1 MNADDLQR
9 LLRQRFPVEDERH
22 EWKGWAS
29 LKHNVSGKRGEDLLC
44 YVSALANMDGGC
56 IVIGAQDGSLLPTGI
71 ADPADY
77 TPETL
82 PHRLLGRCA
91 HLPSMGLQ
99 VEVLRASDT
108 GAVVW
113 LVHVP
118 RHAAR
123 RPVVAHDTA
132 WQRDH
137 DKLVPLRE
145 DRLAAIL
152 AEPLVG
158 QDWSAEPVPAASL
171 ADLDPDALALARDQY
186 RRKHVQDRRA
196 AAAPSWSDAE
206 FLDRAGLTRHGVV
219 TRACLLLLGRADSA
233 ALLAPHPAELTWK
246 RPAERQAQHFGPPFL
261 TAGTRLLQRIGN
273 PVIKLFPDSQL
284 IPVQLPRY
292 EVQLVLEALHNCIA
306 HQDYERAERV
316 VVEEWPNRLCLRNA
330 GEFVDGRP
338 ADYYQGTRT
347 PGRYRNPWLAAAMNE
362 VGMID
367 KAGFGIA
374 DMVSIQRKRFLPLP
388 DYEGSNGVQTVFNV
402 MGQTLSLDY
411 SRLLMEQPDIDL
423 ATVLLLDM
431 LQKGH
436 ALTAEQRRA
445 LRQRGLV
452 EGRGTRTTVSA
463 GVASAIGREAEYVN
477 AKGLDNQHFRALV
490 LQLLALGPQPRVKI
504 NRLLLPKLPAS
515 IVGEQRRSAHIKGR
529 VQDMVREGDIE
540 NIGGAT
546 RAARWALT
554 KKTPPMG
561 GGDS

>member
-1 MNADDLQR
+1 MNAAELQT

-29 LKHNVSGKRGEDLLC
+29 LKHNVSGKKGDDLLC

-56 IVIGAQDGSLLPTGI
+56 IVIGAQDGTLLPTGLS
-71 ADPADY
+71 DPGDY
-77 TPETL
+77 TPEGL

-91 HLPSMGLQ
+91 HLPSLGLH
-99 VEVLRASDT
+99 VELLRADDT

-118 RHAAR
+118 RHAPR
-123 RPVVAHDTA
+123 RPVVAHDIA

-158 QDWSAEPVPAASL
+158 QDWSAETVPQASL
-171 ADLDPDALALARDQY
+171 ADLDPEALALARRQY
-186 RRKHVQDRRA
+186 QGKHKQDRWA
-196 AAAPSWSDAE
+196 AGVADWSDAE
-206 FLDRAGLTRHGVV
+206 FLDRARLTRNGVL
-219 TRACLLLLGRADSA
+219 TRAGVLLLGRAECA

-246 RPAERQAQHFGPPFL
+246 RPAERQTRHFGPPFL
-261 TAGTRLLQRIGN
+261 TATSKLMQCIGN
-273 PVIKLFPDSQL
+273 PVIKLFPDTQL

-306 HQDYERAERV
+306 HQDYECAERV

-338 ADYYQGTRT
+338 SDYYQGTRT
-347 PGRYRNPWLAAAMNE
+347 PSRYRNAWLASAMHE

-374 DMVSIQRKRFLPLP
+374 DMVNIQRKRFLPLP
-388 DYEGSNGVQTVFNV
+388 DYEGSTGAQTVFNV

-431 LQKGH
+431 LQKGQ
-436 ALTAEQRRA
+436 ALSAEQRRA
-445 LRQRGLV
+445 LRRRGLV
-452 EGRGTRTTVSA
+452 EGRGTRTTLSA
-463 GVASAIGREAEYVN
+463 GVASAIGREAEYVD
-477 AKGLDNQHFRALV
+477 ATGLDNQHFRALV
-490 LQLLALGPQPRVKI
+490 LKLLALGPQPRVKV
-504 NRLLLPKLPAS
+504 NRLLLDKLPAS
-515 IVGEQRRSAHIKGR
+515 IAGEQRRRDYIKGLL
-529 VQDMVREGDIE
+529 QDMARSGDIE

-546 RAARWALT
+546 RAARWALI
-554 KKTPPMG
+554 KRQTPTNG
-561 GGDS
+561 GNP